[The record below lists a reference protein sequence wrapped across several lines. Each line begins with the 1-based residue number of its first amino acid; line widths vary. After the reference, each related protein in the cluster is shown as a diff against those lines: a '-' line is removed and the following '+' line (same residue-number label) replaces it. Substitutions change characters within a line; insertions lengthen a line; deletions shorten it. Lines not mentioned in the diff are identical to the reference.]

1 MTSLKLVVAT
11 PLRQLTRSSS
21 RTVQLLSINCPNSVH
36 ANVIVRP
43 FHVEVAKNMFL
54 AESC

>member
-1 MTSLKLVVAT
+1 MTTLKLVVAT

-21 RTVQLLSINCPNSVH
+21 RTVQLRSINCPNSVH

-43 FHVEVAKNMFL
+43 FHVEVAKNTFL
-54 AESC
+54 AENC